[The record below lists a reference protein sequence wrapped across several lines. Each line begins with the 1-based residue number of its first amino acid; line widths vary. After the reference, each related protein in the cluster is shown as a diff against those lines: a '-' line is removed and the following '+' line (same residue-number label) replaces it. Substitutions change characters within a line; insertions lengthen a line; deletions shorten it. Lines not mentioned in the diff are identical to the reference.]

1 MKKVYLV
8 IALILLTVGCARIK
22 PASKIEE
29 VIETTIENH
38 SNMELVIE
46 HNGNTMAVPSNI
58 TATVSFE
65 DEFVCRNSKDK
76 LTVSPTTKTIV
87 VNQDGRIETKWKK
100 LK

>member
-22 PASKIEE
+22 PASKTEE
-29 VIETTIENH
+29 VIETTIENN

-65 DEFVCRNSKDK
+65 NEFVCRNSKSK

>member
-22 PASKIEE
+22 PASKAEK

-65 DEFVCRNSKDK
+65 NEFVCRNSKSK

-87 VNQDGRIETKWKK
+87 VNQDGRIEIK
-100 LK
+100 

>member
-22 PASKIEE
+22 PASKDEE

-65 DEFVCRNSKDK
+65 DEFVCRNSKGK

-87 VNQDGRIETKWKK
+87 VNQDGRIEIKWKR

>member
-22 PASKIEE
+22 PASKAEE
-29 VIETTIENH
+29 VVETIIENH

-46 HNGNTMAVPSNI
+46 HNGNTIAVPSNI

-65 DEFVCRNSKDK
+65 DEFVCRNSKSK
-76 LTVSPTTKTIV
+76 LTVSPATKTIV
-87 VNQDGRIETKWKK
+87 VNQDGRIETK
-100 LK
+100 

>member
-22 PASKIEE
+22 PASKTEE

-65 DEFVCRNSKDK
+65 DEFVCRNSKSK
-76 LTVSPTTKTIV
+76 LTVSSTTKTIV
-87 VNQDGRIETKWKK
+87 VNQDGRIETK
-100 LK
+100 

>member
-8 IALILLTVGCARIK
+8 IALILLIVGCARIK
-22 PASKIEE
+22 PASKAEE
-29 VIETTIENH
+29 AIETTIENR

-65 DEFVCRNSKDK
+65 DEFVCRNSKSK